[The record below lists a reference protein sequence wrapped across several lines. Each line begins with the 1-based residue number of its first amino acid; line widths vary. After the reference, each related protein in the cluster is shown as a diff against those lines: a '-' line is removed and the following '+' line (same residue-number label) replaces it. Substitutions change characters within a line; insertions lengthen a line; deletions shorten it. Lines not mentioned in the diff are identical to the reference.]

1 MNKFGEK
8 TMQRTVFFLLV
19 LALFVLAACGA
30 PPVTQQ
36 DTQPADAAPVAATGP
51 ATSPV
56 VTVYKPP
63 T

>member
-1 MNKFGEK
+1 
-8 TMQRTVFFLLV
+8 MQRTVFFLLV
-19 LALFVLAACGA
+19 FALFVLAACGA
-30 PPVTQQ
+30 PTVTQQ
-36 DTQPADAAPVAATGP
+36 DTQPADAAPVAAAGP